1 MIIVHENTQ
10 ERLDDHLEHRLR
22 NYEIIT
28 PPIPKKPEIVT
39 QDDHKQKNRKQK
51 RDH

>member
-10 ERLDDHLEHRLR
+10 ERLDDYLEHRLR

-39 QDDHKQKNRKQK
+39 QDDHKQKNRKPK

>member
-1 MIIVHENTQ
+1 MFIVHETTQ
-10 ERLDDHLEHRLR
+10 ERLYDYLEHRLR

>member
-10 ERLDDHLEHRLR
+10 ERLDDYLEHRLR

-28 PPIPKKPEIVT
+28 PIPKKPEIVT